1 MKSKI
6 KSNIIAEFIPIIL
19 IFTYLS
25 YPNEMFSFLDSSL
38 GRLII
43 VGIIIFYSAM
53 DKMIGLLVCGLVI
66 LFYQMDGFTFY
77 DFQWDLDME
86 SFLSDF
92 QDRDREH
99 FAKYETVEPP
109 PPKEINLEKN
119 ATFEQVKAAFR
130 EKHCENGVLKY
141 KTMPVNLQ
149 MVEHIFPEIEFHK
162 IVCNPCKTDC
172 KYSMIETRIMHE
184 ETMRPVNTTL

>member
-77 DFQWDLDME
+77 NFQLDLDME
-86 SFLSDF
+86 SFFSDF
-92 QDRDREH
+92 QDRES
-99 FAKYETVEPP
+99 FAKYERMETLPR
-109 PPKEINLEKN
+109 PKEVNLDKN
-119 ATFEQVKAAFR
+119 ATFEQAKAAFR

-162 IVCNPCKTDC
+162 ILCNPCKTDC
-172 KYSMIETRIMHE
+172 KYSIIESRIIHE